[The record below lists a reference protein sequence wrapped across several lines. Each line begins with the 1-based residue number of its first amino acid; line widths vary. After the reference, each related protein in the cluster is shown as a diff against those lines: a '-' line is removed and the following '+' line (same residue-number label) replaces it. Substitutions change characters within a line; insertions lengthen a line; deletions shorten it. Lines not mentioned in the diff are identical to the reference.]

1 MRWKSKKGRDE
12 KERNHWVRALESVIR
27 ECGGYRKAP
36 KNKENASEALKH
48 KIVEAD
54 QHLSDIIL
62 QVRGLES
69 LKEHASEKERKNV
82 EELITSSN
90 KLLDT
95 VKHAIILLQMARNK
109 IEIPDDVRKEDKE
122 NVNHGSEGAGD
133 VPDKH
138 SRTSV
143 SRRHPNLRFTNR
155 PVRLVTRLLTS
166 ITIDTRRR
174 QSQQ

>member
-95 VKHAIILLQMARNK
+95 VKHAIILLQDYLKKEGWPRNLATK
-109 IEIPDDVRKEDKE
+109 
-122 NVNHGSEGAGD
+122 
-133 VPDKH
+133 
-138 SRTSV
+138 
-143 SRRHPNLRFTNR
+143 
-155 PVRLVTRLLTS
+155 
-166 ITIDTRRR
+166 
-174 QSQQ
+174 